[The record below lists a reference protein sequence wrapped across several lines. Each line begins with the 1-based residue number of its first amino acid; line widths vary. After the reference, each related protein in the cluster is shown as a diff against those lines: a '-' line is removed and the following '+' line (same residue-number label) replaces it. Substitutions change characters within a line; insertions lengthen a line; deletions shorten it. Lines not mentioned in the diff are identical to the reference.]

1 MRRTG
6 ASTHRTA
13 SFTTSHAIERRVSA
27 HEGLYRSLS
36 LGGNDIID
44 GRAAPMPSAEF
55 SPRRSNGDTLVD
67 FIGNGAAAGDTFQF
81 VGYGTAGAGATF
93 TQLDATHWRMN
104 SSDGAVHDTI
114 TLSNGASVHAS
125 DFLFV

>member
-1 MRRTG
+1 
-6 ASTHRTA
+6 
-13 SFTTSHAIERRVSA
+13 
-27 HEGLYRSLS
+27 
-36 LGGNDIID
+36 
-44 GRAAPMPSAEF
+44 MPSAEF

-67 FIGNGAAAGDTFQF
+67 FTGNGAAAGDTFQF